1 MIVTSFRRHAVLI
14 NVVVPT
20 TNTTQSK
27 HTVYTNRVHT
37 ERMFGNDW
45 LLCNERFNLSL
56 IIDRSHTELVL
67 FTLVQAGDITLRR
80 STVLTDRCP
89 LAGLFVLLLHDI
101 VTDGLAAIVLQ
112 STTGSV
118 KMAQVGYS
126 QYKY

>member
-1 MIVTSFRRHAVLI
+1 MSSSQQQTPLSLNIQYI
-14 NVVVPT
+14 NG
-20 TNTTQSK
+20 
-27 HTVYTNRVHT
+27 HT
-37 ERMFGNDW
+37 ERMFGNDR
-45 LLCNERFNLSL
+45 LLCNERFTLSL
-56 IIDRSHTELVL
+56 IVDRSHTELVL

-118 KMAQVGYS
+118 RMAQVLTVQVLS
-126 QYKY
+126 TKYNLTA